1 MYGRSFNACSPCTSS
16 DCSPAKAV
24 PCAITAENRIEAQP
38 RAASAKRG
46 ARRFARPVPTT
57 LSGLPSTRVQLHQP
71 VKELVAFVERA
82 HADAL
87 VQPVHAAAVGVAEH
101 AVHPLGRDACV
112 DRKTAV
118 GRTREQGWYHRNAR
132 PHLRADG

>member
-1 MYGRSFNACSPCTSS
+1 MYGRSFDACSACASS
-16 DCSPAKAV
+16 VCSPAQTV

-38 RAASAKRG
+38 PAAGGTRST
-46 ARRFARPVPTT
+46 RRFARPVPPP

-87 VQPVHAAAVGVAEH
+87 VETVHAPAVGIAEH
-101 AVHPLGRDACV
+101 AVHPVGRNAGV
-112 DRKTAV
+112 DREAAV
-118 GRTREQGWYHRNAR
+118 GT
-132 PHLRADG
+132 LRGRHSAHPVKS